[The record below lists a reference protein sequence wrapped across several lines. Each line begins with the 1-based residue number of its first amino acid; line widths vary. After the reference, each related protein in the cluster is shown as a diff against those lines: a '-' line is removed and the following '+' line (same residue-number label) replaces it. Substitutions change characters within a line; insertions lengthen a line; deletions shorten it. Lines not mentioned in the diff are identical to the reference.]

1 MNSTVQISYIGYNT
15 QEVKITSTTQILNI
29 KMVEDS
35 ETLDEVVVVG
45 YGVQKKVNLS
55 GSVSSV
61 SSEKIANRPVMNLGQ
76 ALVGAAPGVRVTQGS
91 GNPGDESIGIQ
102 VRGQGSFNNS
112 SPLVLVD
119 GVQADMGPLNT
130 DDVESISILKDAS
143 AAAIYGSRA
152 ANGVILVTTK
162 KGKKDE
168 SPKVTLTAMFAQ
180 EKPITDFKLMSST
193 ADFMELHNIAKL
205 NANPTANTPDYSWES
220 IEEWRE
226 EIKTRMEFIP
236 IR

>member
-1 MNSTVQISYIGYNT
+1 
-15 QEVKITSTTQILNI
+15 
-29 KMVEDS
+29 MVHR
-35 ETLDEVVVVG
+35 
-45 YGVQKKVNLS
+45 KKVNLT
-55 GSVSSV
+55 GSVASV
-61 SSEKIANRPVMNLGQ
+61 SAEKIANRPVMNLGQ

-119 GVQADMGPLNT
+119 GVAADMAPLNT

-162 KGKKDE
+162 KGEKRRK
-168 SPKVTLTAMFAQ
+168 PKS
-180 EKPITDFKLMSST
+180 DFQCYVCTGK
-193 ADFMELHNIAKL
+193 ADYRF
-205 NANPTANTPDYSWES
+205 
-220 IEEWRE
+220 
-226 EIKTRMEFIP
+226 
-236 IR
+236 

>member
-1 MNSTVQISYIGYNT
+1 
-15 QEVKITSTTQILNI
+15 
-29 KMVEDS
+29 MVEDS

-112 SPLVLVD
+112 SPI
-119 GVQADMGPLNT
+119 GFSRWST
-130 DDVESISILKDAS
+130 SR
-143 AAAIYGSRA
+143 YGS
-152 ANGVILVTTK
+152 
-162 KGKKDE
+162 
-168 SPKVTLTAMFAQ
+168 
-180 EKPITDFKLMSST
+180 
-193 ADFMELHNIAKL
+193 
-205 NANPTANTPDYSWES
+205 
-220 IEEWRE
+220 
-226 EIKTRMEFIP
+226 IKYG
-236 IR
+236 

>member
-1 MNSTVQISYIGYNT
+1 
-15 QEVKITSTTQILNI
+15 
-29 KMVEDS
+29 
-35 ETLDEVVVVG
+35 
-45 YGVQKKVNLS
+45 
-55 GSVSSV
+55 
-61 SSEKIANRPVMNLGQ
+61 MNLGQ

-119 GVQADMGPLNT
+119 GVAADMAPLNT

-162 KGKKDE
+162 KGKRRK
-168 SPKVTLTAMFAQ
+168 PKS
-180 EKPITDFKLMSST
+180 DFQCYVCTGK
-193 ADFMELHNIAKL
+193 ADYRF
-205 NANPTANTPDYSWES
+205 
-220 IEEWRE
+220 
-226 EIKTRMEFIP
+226 
-236 IR
+236 